1 MKYISL
7 ATRYRPQR
15 FDELAGQ
22 DLIKTAL
29 SKAAAENRVA
39 PGYLLAG
46 TRGVGKTTIARIFA
60 KALNCEHAPCA
71 EPCNECSACKR
82 IAQGAYPDVIELDG
96 ASNNKVEDAREL
108 KEKVGFAPMEGRYKI
123 FIIDEAHMLSNAAFN
138 ALLKTLEEPPAHV
151 VFIFA
156 TTEIHKFPP
165 TILSRCQVFSFSH
178 LQEETLIAHLGKVLD
193 KEQISYEPDAVRLI
207 AHRGAGSARDS
218 MSLLDQVL
226 SFGPPKLTADFVRS
240 VLGLVSQDILENLL
254 SGLASGN
261 CGDVALYTKELVSK
275 QIDIRY
281 FVRELTDTIRSLFLL
296 QTCGRETVARL
307 GLSDNELDFLERI
320 APKFRPGYLHAAWQ
334 MLLDSGRSLMPSS
347 GQDPAAALEF
357 LLVNMALLPRLLP
370 AEVAGRTTPAQNA
383 APAGTQP
390 HPAPAATPVTTAVT
404 NSSTASTTAN
414 TTANKAASTQQNFTQ
429 AVRPQPAQ
437 TVASQ
442 TASNATSQQ
451 AAAPKPA
458 NWQQQQQARQAQSA
472 APAQPVQPQPVAHTP
487 PVQTRPVQPQPEQTA
502 PAQAQ
507 PAQAGTVTAPDA
519 DKQADAKTAGTA
531 KNADEAP
538 CNKPELSGQA
548 MTEGQTAST
557 TADTATV
564 SDDVPSP
571 AVEKAEAESA
581 TEDTGTMG
589 SGQADTV
596 MSLEKIQEW
605 LGLQCQNPALGHRLR
620 GFSCSSANNGT
631 VILEGGSVH
640 QTESLKSLLPQLEA
654 DLSSVL
660 HQNVR
665 ITLKASQEAIQNAGC
680 GHAQPEMNRP
690 ELKYCIEILNAH
702 VDHVRR
708 R

>member
-82 IAQGAYPDVIELDG
+82 ITQGTHPDVIELDG

-123 FIIDEAHMLSNAAFN
+123 FIIDEAHMLSNSAFN

-156 TTEIHKFPP
+156 TTEIHKFLP
-165 TILSRCQVFSFSH
+165 TILSRCQVFSFSY
-178 LQEETLIAHLGKVLD
+178 LQEETLIAHLSKVLD
-193 KEQISYEPDAVRLI
+193 SEQIAYEADAVRLI
-207 AHRGAGSARDS
+207 AHRGAGSVRDS

-226 SFGPPKLTADFVRS
+226 SFGPPSFTADFVRS

-254 SGLASGN
+254 SALASGS

-281 FVRELTDTIRSLFLL
+281 FVKELTDTIRSLFLL
-296 QTCGRETVARL
+296 QTCNRETVARL
-307 GLSDNELDFLERI
+307 GLSANELDFLERI

-370 AEVAGRTTPAQNA
+370 AEVAGGPAPAQNA
-383 APAGTQP
+383 GSAVTQP
-390 HPAPAATPVTTAVT
+390 GPAPAAAAVAAPATTQASIQAAEHTVAQAQPHTPPQ
-404 NSSTASTTAN
+404 
-414 TTANKAASTQQNFTQ
+414 STQQKY
-429 AVRPQPAQ
+429 VQ
-437 TVASQ
+437 TVRQQAPQ
-442 TASNATSQQ
+442 TASQQ
-451 AAAPKPA
+451 AAAQRPA
-458 NWQQQQQARQAQSA
+458 GWQQQQQDPLRQGQNA
-472 APAQPVQPQPVAHTP
+472 AAAKPAQP
-487 PVQTRPVQPQPEQTA
+487 PVQTP
-502 PAQAQ
+502 PAQTIPAQ
-507 PAQAGTVTAPDA
+507 TQPVQAGTAACAASRQDDA
-519 DKQADAKTAGTA
+519 DNAGPA
-531 KNADEAP
+531 PKADEAP
-538 CNKPELSGQA
+538 CGKPVLPGQA
-548 MTEGQTAST
+548 MTERPSARPDAGTVAGQAAT
-557 TADTATV
+557 T
-564 SDDVPSP
+564 SP
-571 AVEKAEAESA
+571 VAEKAEASPAAEES
-581 TEDTGTMG
+581 E
-589 SGQADTV
+589 SGQADGGRL
-596 MSLEKIQEW
+596 LEKVQEW
-605 LGLQCQNPALGHRLR
+605 LGSQCQNPAIGHRLR
-620 GFSCSSANNGT
+620 GFSCCSASGNT
-631 VILEGGSVH
+631 VILEGGSIH
-640 QTESLKSLLPQLEA
+640 QTESLKSLIPQLEA
-654 DLSSVL
+654 NLSRAL
-660 HQNVR
+660 HQDVC
-665 ITLKASQEAIQNAGC
+665 ITLRASQEAIQNAGS
-680 GHAQPEMNRP
+680 GHGQPEVNRP
-690 ELKYCIEILNAH
+690 ELKDCIEILNAR
-702 VDHVRR
+702 VEQVRR

>member
-22 DLIKTAL
+22 DLIKKAL

-82 IAQGAYPDVIELDG
+82 ITQGTHPDVIELDG

-123 FIIDEAHMLSNAAFN
+123 FIIDEAHMLSNSAFN

-165 TILSRCQVFSFSH
+165 TILSRCQVFTFSH

-193 KEQISYEPDAVRLI
+193 SEQIAYDADAVRLI
-207 AHRGAGSARDS
+207 AHRGAGSVRDS

-226 SFGPPKLTADFVRS
+226 SFGPPSLTADFVRS
-240 VLGLVSQDILENLL
+240 VLGLVTQDILENLL
-254 SGLASGN
+254 SALASGS

-281 FVRELTDTIRSLFLL
+281 FVKELTDTIRSLFLL
-296 QTCGRETVARL
+296 QTCNRETVARL
-307 GLSDNELDFLERI
+307 GLSANELDFLERI

-370 AEVAGRTTPAQNA
+370 AEVAGGPSPAQNA
-383 APAGTQP
+383 GSATTQP
-390 HPAPAATPVTTAVT
+390 APAPAAAPVA
-404 NSSTASTTAN
+404 AQ
-414 TTANKAASTQQNFTQ
+414 ASTQAAVHTAAQTQPHTPPQNTQQNHVQ
-429 AVRPQPAQ
+429 AVRQQAP
-437 TVASQ
+437 Q
-442 TASNATSQQ
+442 TASQVASQQ
-451 AAAPKPA
+451 AAAQRPA
-458 NWQQQQQARQAQSA
+458 WQQQQQAPLRQSQTAVA
-472 APAQPVQPQPVAHTP
+472 AKPAQP
-487 PVQTRPVQPQPEQTA
+487 PVQTP
-502 PAQAQ
+502 PAQTISAHTQ
-507 PAQAGTVTAPDA
+507 PVQAGTEAYTP
-519 DKQADAKTAGTA
+519 K
-531 KNADEAP
+531 ADEATGG
-538 CNKPELSGQA
+538 KPGLPGQA
-548 MTEGQTAST
+548 TTEGPS
-557 TADTATV
+557 
-564 SDDVPSP
+564 PSP
-571 AVEKAEAESA
+571 AACTAADKAATTAPVAEKAEPASVAEES
-581 TEDTGTMG
+581 E
-589 SGQADTV
+589 SGQADAGRL
-596 MSLEKIQEW
+596 LEKVQEW
-605 LGLQCQNPALGHRLR
+605 LGSQCQNPAIGHRLR
-620 GFSCSSANNGT
+620 GFSCSSASGST
-631 VILEGGSVH
+631 VILEGGSIH
-640 QTESLKSLLPQLEA
+640 QTESLKSLIPQLEA
-654 DLSSVL
+654 DLSGAL
-660 HQNVR
+660 HQDVR
-665 ITLKASQEAIQNAGC
+665 ITLRASQEAIQNAGS
-680 GHAQPEMNRP
+680 GHGQPEVNRP
-690 ELKYCIEILNAH
+690 ELKDCIEILNAR
-702 VDHVRR
+702 VEQVRR

>member
-15 FDELAGQ
+15 FSELAGQ

-60 KALNCEHAPCA
+60 KALNCEHSPCA
-71 EPCNECSACKR
+71 EPCNECSACRR
-82 IAQGAYPDVIELDG
+82 IAQGTYPDVIELDG

-108 KEKVGFAPMEGRYKI
+108 KEKVGYAPMEGRYKI
-123 FIIDEAHMLSNAAFN
+123 FIIDEAHMLTNAAFN

-178 LQEETLIAHLGKVLD
+178 LQEETLIAHLSKVLD
-193 KEQISYEPDAVRLI
+193 SEHIEYEPDAVRLI

-254 SGLASGN
+254 TALASGS
-261 CGDVALYTKELVSK
+261 CGDAAVYTKELVSK

-296 QTCGRETVARL
+296 QTCDRETVARL
-307 GLSDNELDFLERI
+307 GLSGNELDFLERI

-370 AEVAGRTTPAQNA
+370 AEVAGRTEPKPNTVSAGTA
-383 APAGTQP
+383 APSSAT
-390 HPAPAATPVTTAVT
+390 ASPAA
-404 NSSTASTTAN
+404 SS
-414 TTANKAASTQQNFTQ
+414 AA
-429 AVRPQPAQ
+429 
-437 TVASQ
+437 Q
-442 TASNATSQQ
+442 TASAPQNTQQISAQAARQQ
-451 AAAPKPA
+451 AAAPASQPSQYSQSQQA
-458 NWQQQQQARQAQSA
+458 AGQRTSGWQQHQQQASAGQAKASVPPAQPA
-472 APAQPVQPQPVAHTP
+472 KAPVQAQPVQQATPAAAPGAASQNNAKPAAPV
-487 PVQTRPVQPQPEQTA
+487 
-502 PAQAQ
+502 
-507 PAQAGTVTAPDA
+507 
-519 DKQADAKTAGTA
+519 KADAEPGG
-531 KNADEAP
+531 
-538 CNKPELSGQA
+538 KPVPSGQA
-548 MTEGQTAST
+548 VTQGQP
-557 TADTATV
+557 ATPAGPAAEKAV
-564 SDDVPSP
+564 TPAATPSMPAEKAAASP
-571 AVEKAEAESA
+571 AAAE
-581 TEDTGTMG
+581 TK
-589 SGQADTV
+589 SGQADTAT
-596 MSLEKIQEW
+596 SFEKVQEW
-605 LGLQCQNPALGHRLR
+605 LALQCQDPAIGHRLR
-620 GFSCSSANNGT
+620 GFSCKGISGGN
-631 VILEGGSVH
+631 ILLEGGSVH
-640 QTESLKSLLPQLEA
+640 QTESLKSSLPQLEKS
-654 DLSSVL
+654 LSSSL
-660 HQNVR
+660 HQPVR
-665 ITLKASQEAIQNAGC
+665 ITLAASQEAIQNAGS
-680 GHAQPEMNRP
+680 GHGQPEVNRP
-690 ELKYCIEILNAH
+690 ELAHCIEILNAR
-702 VDHVRR
+702 VDQVRR